1 VTALLRAELSRA
13 LSRRL
18 VRVLIGAAV
27 AAIAFAG
34 VMVFLHTEKFD
45 VAARERARTELEV
58 DLRQCMSESSQ
69 SQCRLDITLAQY
81 DKSLYLTDLWPTNDD
96 REPVLGIAI
105 MFLAFGGLLAAASVV
120 AAEFRSGMLGT
131 LLTWEPRRVRVAVA
145 RVMSAALAAVVIAFV
160 LQVIFIGALLPSM
173 LMHGGTT
180 GADADWLRGL
190 LAAMGRG
197 AAFTGVAAV
206 VGASL
211 AFIGRN
217 TAVALGVTFVY
228 LNFVENAVRVW
239 RPGLGR
245 WLIVDNAGAF
255 LMGPQPDVVASP
267 FPVVV
272 LLLYAFGLL
281 ALGVAIFRR
290 RDIPGVG

>member
-1 VTALLRAELSRA
+1 MTALLRAELSRA

-45 VAARERARTELEV
+45 VAARERARTQLEV
-58 DLRQCMSESSQ
+58 DVRQCMSESSQ

-81 DKSLYLTDLWPTNDD
+81 DKSLYITDLWPTDDD

-105 MFLAFGGLLAAASVV
+105 MFLAFGSLLAAASVV

-145 RVMSAALAAVVIAFV
+145 RVTSAALAAVVIAFV

-173 LMHGGTT
+173 LMHGGTA

-190 LAAMGRG
+190 LAGMGRG

-217 TAVALGVTFVY
+217 TAVALGVTFVH
-228 LNFVENAVRVW
+228 LNFVEGAVRVW

-267 FPVVV
+267 FPAVV

-281 ALGVAIFRR
+281 ALGAAIFRR